1 MELGKIQK
9 LKIKKITGNGCYLL
23 DNENNEIFIKK
34 EEVKNPKVGEF
45 IEVFIYNGHNKDIC
59 ATTKKPLAQVGDLKK
74 LKIVEKSKYGYFVD
88 IGIDKDILLP
98 FGETQGRL
106 QVGEKYLLYLF
117 HDRSQ
122 RLALTMNIKDKLK
135 LNENFQIN
143 DMVTGTIYAIGK
155 VGYFVAVED
164 KYDGMIPKE
173 EVKGLLVIG
182 DEVQARVARVLTNGF
197 ITLTLREKAYK
208 QMNVDAEQILK
219 MLKDN
224 GGTLYLG
231 DKSTPEEVKE
241 ITGLSKS
248 AFKRAQ
254 GALYKRRLIDLY
266 DRKIILKN
274 EK

>member
-23 DNENNEIFIKK
+23 DNESNEIFIKK

-45 IEVFIYNGHNKDIC
+45 IEVFNYNGHNKDIC

-135 LNENFQIN
+135 LNENFQTN

-266 DRKIILKN
+266 DRKIVLKN

>member
-45 IEVFIYNGHNKDIC
+45 IEVFIYNRHNKDIC

-266 DRKIILKN
+266 DRKIVLKN